1 MGANTTNP
9 LILLVRIE
17 FWRPQTRRKENSR
30 PIGFFCAA
38 AAFRP
43 RAAWRALP
51 ATRKRLFKPTR
62 NDTESIRELP
72 STDWQQDWSA
82 RRFPSVKPAKRAFR
96 VPRTRRSVSGVAR
109 QARRAGMETR
119 LRARRPVLRSTQC
132 VGGSLEREDA
142 TTDRSRRKPTDAHAG
157 FRGRA
162 QRKDVSD

>member
-1 MGANTTNP
+1 MFGRAT
-9 LILLVRIE
+9 
-17 FWRPQTRRKENSR
+17 FARRLRVASTC
-30 PIGFFCAA
+30 G
-38 AAFRP
+38 P
-43 RAAWRALP
+43 RQMP
-51 ATRKRLFKPTR
+51 ATRNRLFKPTR

-72 STDWQQDWSA
+72 STDRQQDWSA
-82 RRFPSVKPAKRAFR
+82 QRFPSVKPAKRAFR

-142 TTDRSRRKPTDAHAG
+142 ATDRSRRKPTDAHAS

-162 QRKDVSD
+162 QREDDSDSFHMPDSSRCFRDESVP